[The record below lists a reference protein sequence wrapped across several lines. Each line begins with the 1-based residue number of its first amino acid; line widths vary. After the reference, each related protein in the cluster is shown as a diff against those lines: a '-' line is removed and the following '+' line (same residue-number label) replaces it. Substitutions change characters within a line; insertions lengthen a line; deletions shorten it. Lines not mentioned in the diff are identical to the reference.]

1 MQESAFVGG
10 GHRFCTLLTVIVGR
24 TACSHDTAVVGSG
37 SELEVVDLHEA
48 MATKG
53 RDYIRLDKGKAWV
66 AREHT
71 PSARKFPTSAMF
83 SDGNGGECEY
93 KMIAMPAHVTV
104 LLLPYSSY

>member
-1 MQESAFVGG
+1 MRIPKHSL
-10 GHRFCTLLTVIVGR
+10 CWTVTACACLFTAIVGR
-24 TACSHDTAVVGSG
+24 AVCSHDTAVVGSG

-71 PSARKFPTSAMF
+71 PSTRKFPTSAMF
-83 SDGNGGECEY
+83 SDGNGGECECHL
-93 KMIAMPAHVTV
+93 IVSCV
-104 LLLPYSSY
+104 

>member
-1 MQESAFVGG
+1 M
-10 GHRFCTLLTVIVGR
+10 
-24 TACSHDTAVVGSG
+24 VGSG

-71 PSARKFPTSAMF
+71 PSTRNFPTSAMF

-93 KMIAMPAHVTV
+93 QLTAALPRPAS
-104 LLLPYSSY
+104 PCRAA